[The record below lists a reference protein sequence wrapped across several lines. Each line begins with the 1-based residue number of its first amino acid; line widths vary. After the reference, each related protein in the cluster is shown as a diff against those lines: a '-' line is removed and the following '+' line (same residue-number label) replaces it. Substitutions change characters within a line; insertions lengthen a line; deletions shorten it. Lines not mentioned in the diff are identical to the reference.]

1 VTTVPVWFDAL
12 HVGDVTVADTGA
24 LGFSYS
30 EAWLA
35 TEGAFPL
42 SLTLPL
48 DPTAHPS
55 EVIAPWLA
63 NLLPEEDQLNIL
75 ARSLGVDRADTL
87 AVLRAIGGDTAGAL
101 SFGAPSERAAWTFT
115 PLTEFYSL
123 DHPGAALERHF
134 QDLQHRPFLAGED
147 GVRLSLAGGQRKSA
161 LAVLDEN
168 GMPVVRLPGDG
179 DVLAIPRH
187 GAPSTIIVKPDNPIL
202 PGVVENETY
211 CLRLARAIGLNAA
224 EATILAAGRRKAICV
239 LRYDRRI
246 SRTGALLRLHQ
257 EDFAQANGVPPVRKY
272 ERGTL
277 SGPSLATLLDTG
289 RHLPSSDA
297 LSLLDN
303 VIFNIL
309 VANTDAHAK
318 NYSLL
323 LPVGAAPRLAP
334 LYDVS
339 TVLSW
344 PSVTQFFAQNIAG
357 RKRKPA
363 DVAARHWDAMAQSAG
378 YRPADVR
385 DRVLQ
390 IAEAFVAKRVATTE
404 SVAALPGVT
413 RGYVEE
419 TAGLIEENALRIAG
433 RLQTRRSPDTKR
445 SNQSPRAGAPG

>member
-1 VTTVPVWFDAL
+1 MTTVPVWFDAL

-48 DPTAHPS
+48 DPTAYPS
-55 EVIAPWLA
+55 EVISPWLA
-63 NLLPEEDQLNIL
+63 NLLPEEDQLNTL
-75 ARSLGVDRADTL
+75 ARSLGLDRADTL

-123 DHPGAALERHF
+123 DDPGAALERHF

-161 LAVLDEN
+161 LAVLDAN

-202 PGVVENETY
+202 PGIVENETY

-239 LRYDRRI
+239 LRYDRRT

-277 SGPSLATLLDTG
+277 SGPSLATILDTG

-318 NYSLL
+318 NYSLI
-323 LPVGAAPRLAP
+323 LPVGAEPRLAP

-363 DVAARHWDAMAQSAG
+363 DVAPRHWDAMAQSAG

-404 SVAALPGVT
+404 TVATLPAVT

-419 TAGLIEENALRIAG
+419 AAGLIEENVLRIAG
-433 RLQTRRSPDTKR
+433 RLQTRRSPHTKR
-445 SNQSPRAGAPG
+445 SNQTPRASAPG